1 MTFQTWLN
9 KIDWMETISKYG
21 LHHNFITCHLGAPKL
36 LLFFGSTALMSVSSH
51 IIACIYTMCMW
62 IEYIHIYIHIYIYI
76 CIYKHNYT
84 HIIYIYIY
92 SMQQQKHL
100 QKFTSTCPFHNNHSA
115 NAPQFAKPSS
125 STTMQGQ
132 RAIPS
137 GRPWG
142 VTKGTNHGI

>member
-1 MTFQTWLN
+1 MFIHPKDDISNMTQQDWLN
-9 KIDWMETISKYG
+9 GNQIKIWTSSQ
-21 LHHNFITCHLGAPKL
+21 LHHMPLGSAKA
-36 LLFFGSTALMSVSSH
+36 TVALWVHSCNECIVPYYSMY
-51 IIACIYTMCMW
+51 IYTMCLW
-62 IEYIHIYIHIYIYI
+62 IEYIYIYLYTYYNI
-76 CIYKHNYT
+76 C
-84 HIIYIYIY
+84 IYIY

-100 QKFTSTCPFHNNHSA
+100 HKFTSTCPFHNNHSA